1 MFIPLNPRINRI
13 TAINLE
19 NELITTDIAFPVI
32 ETAHPFFEKTAAIKI
47 VVRPTINRRIEWEE
61 RKRKIAT
68 GYEPISIYNI
78 ESRSSRNIRNKIS
91 SPVAIPRIRI
101 DLSNHETFIPYA

>member
-1 MFIPLNPRINRI
+1 MFIPFDPIIPPNRSII
-13 TAINLE
+13 TINLE

-32 ETAHPFFEKTAAIKI
+32 ETAHPFLEMRAAIKI

-68 GYEPISIYNI
+68 GHEPM
-78 ESRSSRNIRNKIS
+78 
-91 SPVAIPRIRI
+91 
-101 DLSNHETFIPYA
+101 